1 MMRDLI
7 ATAVPPWLEILAVL
21 GAVTALALLLRAL
34 LGRDWLCRTIFQSD
48 TPAGRRFDLGLLAA
62 IVLSV
67 LAVVLE
73 SDPVLRQRWL
83 SEFRAA
89 EWSFTVLFTLEYLL
103 RLLCAPAPAAY
114 ARSFFGLVD
123 LLAIVPSFLGLVLPG
138 AYTFIVVRVL
148 RLLRVFRVLKLGEY
162 LQESDLLWTAL
173 WAGRRKIA
181 VFLLAIVALV
191 VLIGSVMFAL
201 ESSLNPAFRS
211 IPVGIYWAI
220 VTVTT
225 VGYGDVAPVTPPGRL
240 VASATMLIGYSII
253 AVPTGIL
260 TAELGSAVQ
269 RRRAAGSEGSDDGV
283 EGEGEA
289 ESRCPH
295 CGALRTPGSGPHPPR
310 SPDR

>member
-1 MMRDLI
+1 MRDLI
-7 ATAVPPWLEILAVL
+7 AIPVPPALEILALL
-21 GAVTALALLLRAL
+21 GALFGLALLLRAAF
-34 LGRDWLCRTIFQSD
+34 GRDALYRTIFQAD
-48 TPAGRRFDLGLLAA
+48 TTAGRRFDLALLAA

-73 SDPVLRQRWL
+73 SDPELRLRWL
-83 SEFRAA
+83 PEFRAA
-89 EWSFTVLFTLEYLL
+89 EWSFTVLFSLEYLL

-123 LLAIVPSFLGLVLPG
+123 LLAIMPSFLGLVIPG

-148 RLLRVFRVLKLGEY
+148 RLLRVFRVLQLGDY

-173 WAGRRKIA
+173 WAARRKIA

-201 ESSLNPAFRS
+201 ESNLNPAFRS

-225 VGYGDVAPVTPPGRL
+225 VGYGDVAPVTPVGRL

-260 TAELGSAVQ
+260 TAELGSAAA
-269 RRRAAGSEGSDDGV
+269 RRRSGDGGGPKPGDGLAN
-283 EGEGEA
+283 EKP
-289 ESRCPH
+289 RCPH
-295 CGALRTPGSGPHPPR
+295 CGGPL
-310 SPDR
+310 

>member
-1 MMRDLI
+1 MRDLI
-7 ATAVPPWLEILAVL
+7 AIPIPPGWEIVAVL
-21 GAVTALALLLRAL
+21 GALLGLALLLRRAC
-34 LGRDWLCRTIFQSD
+34 GRERLYRTIFQAD
-48 TPAGRRFDLGLLAA
+48 TPAGRRFDLILLAA

-73 SDPVLRQRWL
+73 SDPELGQRWL
-83 SEFRAA
+83 PEFRAA

-103 RLLCAPAPAAY
+103 RLLCAPAPLGY
-114 ARSFFGLVD
+114 ARSFFGIVD

-148 RLLRVFRVLKLGEY
+148 RLLRVFRVLELGSY
-162 LQESDLLWTAL
+162 LRESELLWTAL

-181 VFLLAIVALV
+181 VFLLAMVALV
-191 VLIGSVMFAL
+191 VLIGALMYAL
-201 ESSLNPAFRS
+201 ESSLNPAYRS

-225 VGYGDVAPVTPPGRL
+225 VGYGDVAPVTPLGRL

-260 TAELGSAVQ
+260 TAGIGQAARQRQADSSAAASAEPAAQGSGPAH
-269 RRRAAGSEGSDDGV
+269 
-283 EGEGEA
+283 
-289 ESRCPH
+289 CPH
-295 CGALRTPGSGPHPPR
+295 CGASLG
-310 SPDR
+310 D

>member
-1 MMRDLI
+1 MRDLI
-7 ATAVPPWLEILAVL
+7 AIPVPPWLEILAVL

-34 LGRDWLCRTIFQSD
+34 LGRDWLRRTIFQAD

-148 RLLRVFRVLKLGEY
+148 RLLRIFRVLKLGEY

-225 VGYGDVAPVTPPGRL
+225 VGYGDVAPVTPLGRL

-269 RRRAAGSEGSDDGV
+269 RRRTAGSEGTKGSE
-283 EGEGEA
+283 EG
-289 ESRCPH
+289 RCPH
-295 CGALRTPGSGPHPPR
+295 CGALRTPDSGPHPPR

>member
-1 MMRDLI
+1 MRDLI
-7 ATAVPPWLEILAVL
+7 AIPVPPALEILALL
-21 GAVTALALLLRAL
+21 GALLGLALLLRAA
-34 LGRDWLCRTIFQSD
+34 LGREWLYRTIFQAD
-48 TPAGRRFDLGLLAA
+48 TTAGRRFDLALLAA

-73 SDPVLRQRWL
+73 SDPELRLRWFPQ
-83 SEFRAA
+83 FRAA

-103 RLLCAPAPAAY
+103 RLLCAPDPPAY

-148 RLLRVFRVLKLGEY
+148 RLLRVFQVLQLGDF

-173 WAGRRKIA
+173 WASRRKIA

-201 ESSLNPAFRS
+201 ESNLNPAFRS

-225 VGYGDVAPVTPPGRL
+225 VGYGDVAPLTPIGRM

-260 TAELGSAVQ
+260 TAELGGAVA
-269 RRRAAGSEGSDDGV
+269 RRRAADSPAAPGPQDGA
-283 EGEGEA
+283 A
-289 ESRCPH
+289 ERRCPH
-295 CGALRTPGSGPHPPR
+295 CGAPH
-310 SPDR
+310 